1 MTSVTSSDL
10 GQYSCVAINNGGMAE
25 RNVTLTFTH
34 PGIHVPYPQKLTI
47 IIAVAAGALFV
58 LIIFIIVLCCVIRS
72 VGDINGFQIF
82 GEKMGN

>member
-1 MTSVTSSDL
+1 
-10 GQYSCVAINNGGMAE
+10 MAE

-72 VGDINGFQIF
+72 VRY
-82 GEKMGN
+82 